1 MDNNSGLKGIDF
13 SPEINMAR
21 YLQKIRSY
29 PILSQD
35 EEYDLAVKYKETKNQ
50 EIAKILVNSHL
61 RLVVKVAS
69 KYRGYGLSAAEMIS
83 EGNIGLLYA
92 IEKFEPEKGF
102 RFSTYALWWI
112 KASIQKYILN
122 SWSLVKIGTTAAQ
135 KKLFFNLRKI
145 KNRLNLNDDRE
156 LTSDVLHKIAGSLDV
171 SVQEVKDMNTR
182 LKAHD
187 GSLNTIIDASGDNS
201 SEWMDFIADTK
212 PNQEDVFAYS
222 ETMKYRKKM
231 FLQAL
236 VVLNKREK
244 DILKFIEKRKITSV
258 AVGCG
263 TGKSSSVKNLIL
275 SIIKKFDIYVTI
287 DADGLNSLEGKQ
299 KKSTIKEFKNSKSKI
314 TVTPHPKE
322 FERISGIKYKEDTN
336 YRKQITKTFAKNN
349 DIICLLKGHKTV
361 VSDGN
366 EIYVNNTGNAG
377 MATAGSGD
385 VLTGIISA
393 FTCIENKDLLL
404 KVSTAVYVHG
414 LAGDFAAKEKSQISM
429 TASDIIGN
437 IFKAIKKITR

>member
-35 EEYDLAVKYKETKNQ
+35 EEYNLAVKYKETRSE

-145 KNRLNLNDDRE
+145 KNKLNLNDDRE

-222 ETMKYRKKM
+222 ETLKYRKKL

-244 DILKFIEKRKITSV
+244 DILYKRRLSEKAITLDDLSKFYGISKERVRQIE
-258 AVGCG
+258 
-263 TGKSSSVKNLIL
+263 
-275 SIIKKFDIYVTI
+275 
-287 DADGLNSLEGKQ
+287 LNS
-299 KKSTIKEFKNSKSKI
+299 
-314 TVTPHPKE
+314 
-322 FERISGIKYKEDTN
+322 
-336 YRKQITKTFAKNN
+336 
-349 DIICLLKGHKTV
+349 
-361 VSDGN
+361 
-366 EIYVNNTGNAG
+366 
-377 MATAGSGD
+377 
-385 VLTGIISA
+385 
-393 FTCIENKDLLL
+393 
-404 KVSTAVYVHG
+404 
-414 LAGDFAAKEKSQISM
+414 
-429 TASDIIGN
+429 
-437 IFKAIKKITR
+437 IKKIKKAVETII